1 MTVKKKGKL
10 SSMRNRPAAGDEPAP
25 RDDAPGFSVTESISH
40 IWLAG
45 LGALAKAQ
53 KEGPRLFD
61 ALVAEGERMQ
71 RGGGQLGS
79 EAMRRGMEEVR
90 EAVSAGAEATRRQAD
105 EAWENLE
112 SIFQDRVDAALDGL
126 GVPRAATLETLTKQV
141 EALSAR
147 VKALEG
153 GTAATATRKTATRK
167 KAAARPSSPSAKDP
181 AG

>member
-10 SSMRNRPAAGDEPAP
+10 SAMRDRPAAGKETAP
-25 RDDAPGFSVTESISH
+25 QADAPGFSVTESISH

-61 ALVAEGERMQ
+61 ALVTEGERMQ
-71 RGGGQLGS
+71 RGGGQVGS

-112 SIFQDRVDAALDGL
+112 SIFQDRVDTALDGL
-126 GVPRAATLETLTKQV
+126 GVPRAAAL
-141 EALSAR
+141 EALAAQVDALSQR
-147 VKALEG
+147 VKALEKG
-153 GTAATATRKTATRK
+153 AEKTEKGKPGPRK
-167 KAAARPSSPSAKDP
+167 KAVSRPASRPAKKS
-181 AG
+181 